1 VSVSLRQPHGFAYAA
16 AMCALRRPNAP
27 LSDGVVSLRPF
38 RDSDASVAAAWCR
51 DADIVRWSGARAND
65 DEKSA
70 LAWAAMTD
78 TSHRARDVLALVI
91 TEAASGAALGSVDLR
106 RPSEADPELGEV
118 GFLLGPEARGR
129 GIATRSTRLLLTYAF
144 DELGIARVQ
153 ALAHPENPASAK
165 VLERLGFRR
174 EGLLRDHRVG
184 AAGREDRIFFSLLRH
199 QFVFPARARDSHP
212 GHA

>member
-1 VSVSLRQPHGFAYAA
+1 MS
-16 AMCALRRPNAP
+16 ALGCPNPP

-38 RDSDASVAAAWCR
+38 RDTDASVAAAWCR
-51 DADIVRWSGARAND
+51 DAAIVRWSGAPANH
-65 DEKSA
+65 DENSA

-78 TSHRARDVLALVI
+78 TSHGAGDVLALVI
-91 TEAASGAALGSVDLR
+91 TDTASGAALGSVDLR
-106 RPSEADPELGEV
+106 RPSEADLELGEV
-118 GFLLGPEARGR
+118 GFFLGPEARGR

-153 ALAHPENPASAK
+153 ALVHPENPASAK

-184 AAGREDRIFFSLLRH
+184 AEGREDRILFSLPRPRASSH
-199 QFVFPARARDSHP
+199 GGCAGPPAQESA
-212 GHA
+212 

>member
-1 VSVSLRQPHGFAYAA
+1 MTRCVAYAP
-16 AMCALRRPNAP
+16 AMSALRCPNPA

-38 RDSDASVAAAWCR
+38 RDTDAAVAAAWCR
-51 DADIVRWSGARAND
+51 DADIVRWSGAPANH

-70 LAWAAMTD
+70 LAWAAMTETPYSAD
-78 TSHRARDVLALVI
+78 DVLALVI
-91 TEAASGAALGSVDLR
+91 TDAASGAALGSVDLR
-106 RPSEADPELGEV
+106 RPSETDPELGEV

-129 GIATRSTRLLLTYAF
+129 GIATRSMRLLLTYAF

-153 ALAHPENPASAK
+153 ALSHPENPASAK

-184 AAGREDRIFFSLLRH
+184 PAGREDRILFSLHR
-199 QFVFPARARDSHP
+199 Q
-212 GHA
+212 